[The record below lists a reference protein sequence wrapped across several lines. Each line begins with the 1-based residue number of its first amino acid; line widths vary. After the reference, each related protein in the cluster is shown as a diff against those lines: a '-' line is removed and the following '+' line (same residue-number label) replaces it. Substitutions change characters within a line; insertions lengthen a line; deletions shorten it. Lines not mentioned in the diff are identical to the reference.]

1 MPLRPNM
8 LPADFLDIFRR
19 RKWWIVFSFLI
30 VLFAATVYCVIV
42 PDLYQSSSKI
52 LIIPP
57 AVAEGTVQSS
67 VNMNARDRLKYIE
80 LDILSRSRL
89 LDAIKEM
96 GIEKLGFSGMSNDDM
111 VDRMRRRINLEI
123 DRDYERNLS
132 TFILSFEHQNPQV
145 AKDVATRLASF
156 FIEEN
161 IKNREAVTQ
170 GTTRFL
176 GSQVEETRRKLE
188 QQEEKLKRYKLQFGG
203 ELPQQEQVNLNRLTR
218 LQDQIKNN
226 SEAMARLA
234 DRKVYMETQISGL
247 ESKIQAAENQNPWD
261 AAGSSDPSA
270 PGSLLSELAMR
281 RNKLEELKQKYKPL
295 HPAVVQARWEVEQL
309 EAKIAKLRSAAKKG
323 AKGSGGATNPTG
335 SQTSTELQPSSWERT
350 ELQRLRDQVASIDL
364 EIVAL
369 KRESA
374 GVSRTIDGIQQ
385 KMERLPQREQEMVS
399 LSRDYD
405 NLKKSYDEL
414 LEKKLKANISMNL
427 EEKQK
432 GERFQ
437 VLEPAE
443 LPTRPSKPNRL
454 KVLALAMAVALMI
467 GAGGPIG
474 IEMLDPT
481 LRGSKDFKSFFELP
495 ILASLPVIQDERYNK
510 RKSVQRVALF
520 GGLVSIL
527 GSYVV
532 FLVIHGEKVRSILQS
547 IMLTIG
553 GKN

>member
-19 RKWWIVFSFLI
+19 RIWWIVFSFLSI
-30 VLFAATVYCVIV
+30 LFAATVYCVIT

-57 AVAEGTVQSS
+57 AVAEGAVQSS

-89 LDAIKEM
+89 LDAIKDM
-96 GIEKLGFSGMSNDDM
+96 GIEKLGFTGMSNDDM
-111 VDRMRRRINLEI
+111 VDRMRRRVDLEV

-170 GTTRFL
+170 GTSKFL
-176 GSQVEETRRKLE
+176 GSQVDETRRKLE
-188 QQEEKLKRYKLQFGG
+188 QQEEKMKRYKLQFGG

-247 ESKIQAAENQNPWD
+247 ESKIQAAENRNPWD
-261 AAGSSDPSA
+261 TAGSSDPSA

-309 EAKIAKLRSAAKKG
+309 EAKIAKLRKAAKKG
-323 AKGSGGATNPTG
+323 AKGSAGATDPSG
-335 SQTSTELQPSSWERT
+335 SQSATDLQPSSWERT

-364 EIVAL
+364 DIVAL

-374 GVSRTIDGIQQ
+374 GVSRTIEGIQQ

-467 GAGGPIG
+467 GVGGPIG
-474 IEMLDPT
+474 FEMLDPT

-510 RKSVQRVALF
+510 RKSVQRAALV

-532 FLVIHGEKVRSILQS
+532 FLVIHGEKVISILQS
-547 IMLTIG
+547 IMVTIG